1 MTAVVFQEWVRCA
14 QCGVIAYG
22 KRYRRDLRT
31 CASCRHNGLMTA
43 PERIE
48 SLADEGSVREFEAP
62 SITDDPLRFT
72 DTKSYRRRLREARE
86 ESGLDEA
93 VVCAHAAIDGFPVV
107 LAVMDFR
114 FMGGSLGRGVGE
126 RVTRAAEAA
135 AQERVPLVIVTSSG
149 GARMQEGNLALMQM
163 VKTSQALAELDA
175 GGILT
180 ISVLTDPTYGG
191 VAASFATLPD
201 IVLAEEGARTGFA
214 GPRVVEQITGERLPE
229 SFQKAES
236 LFRYGFVDAVLARRS
251 IRSRIAAIVRTVQAR
266 SESGACGGLCGLPDW
281 LVTDPERLPEAPAW
295 DAVGMARKAG
305 RPTTL
310 DYATMLLEEFI
321 ELHGDRLGTDCAALV
336 GGIGRLDGR
345 PVMMIGHQKGRDTAE
360 RMARNFGMASP
371 GGYRKAARLMR
382 LAEKWRLPVITL
394 IDTPGADPGVDAEEH
409 GQAWAI
415 ADNLRLM
422 SGLSVPIVSVV
433 TGEGGSGGALAL
445 GVADRV
451 YALSNSVYSVIS
463 PEGCASILWK
473 RAEAAPRAAEALR
486 LHAPELLRMGIV
498 DAVIEEPGNGA
509 HDAPLATAQLLRAV
523 LSDAIDDLR
532 RHEVDELL
540 KARRNRFRSY

>member
-1 MTAVVFQEWVRCA
+1 MTAVVSQEWVRCA

-48 SLADEGSVREFEAP
+48 SLADDGSVREFETP

-86 ESGLDEA
+86 ESGLDAA

-201 IVLAEEGARTGFA
+201 ILLAEEGARIGFA

-236 LFRYGFVDAVLARRS
+236 LFRHGFVDAVLARRS

-266 SESGACGGLCGLPDW
+266 SESGACGGLCGPPNW

-295 DAVGMARKAG
+295 DAVGMARNAG

-310 DYATMLLEEFI
+310 DYATMLLGEFT

-360 RMARNFGMASP
+360 RVARNFGMASP

-409 GQAWAI
+409 GQAWA
-415 ADNLRLM
+415 M
-422 SGLSVPIVSVV
+422 PI
-433 TGEGGSGGALAL
+433 T
-445 GVADRV
+445 
-451 YALSNSVYSVIS
+451 
-463 PEGCASILWK
+463 CA
-473 RAEAAPRAAEALR
+473 
-486 LHAPELLRMGIV
+486 
-498 DAVIEEPGNGA
+498 
-509 HDAPLATAQLLRAV
+509 
-523 LSDAIDDLR
+523 
-532 RHEVDELL
+532 
-540 KARRNRFRSY
+540 

>member
-1 MTAVVFQEWVRCA
+1 MTAAVSRDWVRCVK
-14 QCGVIAYG
+14 CGAIAYG

-62 SITDDPLRFT
+62 SITDDPLHFT
-72 DTKSYRRRLREARE
+72 DTKSYLRRLHEARE

-93 VVCAHAAIDGFPVV
+93 VVCAHAAIGGFPVV

-135 AQERVPLVIVTSSG
+135 VQERVPLVIVTSSG

-163 VKTSQALAELDA
+163 VKTSQALVELDA
-175 GGILT
+175 GGVLT

-201 IVLAEEGARTGFA
+201 IILAEEGARTGFA

-236 LFRYGFVDAVLARRS
+236 LFRHGFVDAVLARRS
-251 IRSRIAAIVRTVQAR
+251 IRSRIAAIVRTVQAP
-266 SESGACGGLCGLPDW
+266 SETGACGPSNW
-281 LVTDPERLPEAPAW
+281 LVTDSERLPETPAW
-295 DAVGMARKAG
+295 DVVRMARKAG

-310 DYATMLLEEFI
+310 DYANMLLDDFT
-321 ELHGDRLGTDCAALV
+321 ELHGDRLGTDCVALV

-360 RMARNFGMASP
+360 RVARNFGMASP

-394 IDTPGADPGVDAEEH
+394 IDTPGADPGIDAEEQ

-451 YALSNSVYSVIS
+451 YALSNAVYSVIS

-486 LHAPELLRMGIV
+486 LHAPELLRMGII